1 MYSTN
6 AGLKAKVT
14 EELSMERNTNL
25 CIKKKKLHSDDQG
38 WEAWTLQ
45 DSRLLTG
52 SRLWAMCGTCRRSSQ
67 QAELAPTHVNI
78 RWAGQRH
85 TGPVHDSIS

>member
-25 CIKKKKLHSDDQG
+25 CIKKKKITQ
-38 WEAWTLQ
+38 
-45 DSRLLTG
+45 
-52 SRLWAMCGTCRRSSQ
+52 
-67 QAELAPTHVNI
+67 
-78 RWAGQRH
+78 
-85 TGPVHDSIS
+85 